1 MRYSFLNEGAGN
13 RWRIDMTKVVS
24 VEDNSEEEGKTQ
36 YATVYEVEFEVLN
49 HTLLAFGND

>member
-24 VEDNSEEEGKTQ
+24 IEDNADDEGKSQ